1 MTSHSGRRCSAS
13 RQHCDSSWS
22 APQKKLPQPVA
33 ELPWGHNTLL
43 LKAKP
48 IGVAEWETKIVET
61 LPDNLKGSLP
71 TVEEIEA
78 ELAEVPDGAPRMPK
92 RKQ

>member
-1 MTSHSGRRCSAS
+1 MTSHLGRRCSAS
-13 RQHCDSSWS
+13 RQHCDSNWS

-33 ELPWGHNTLL
+33 ELPWGHNIT
-43 LKAKP
+43 KP

-78 ELAEVPDGAPRMPK
+78 ELAEVSDSVPQAPRRK
-92 RKQ
+92 R